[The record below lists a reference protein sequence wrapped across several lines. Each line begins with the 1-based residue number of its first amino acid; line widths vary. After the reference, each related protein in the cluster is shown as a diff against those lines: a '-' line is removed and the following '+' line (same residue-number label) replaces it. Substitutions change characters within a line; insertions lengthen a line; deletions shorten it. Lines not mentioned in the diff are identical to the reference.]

1 MEETTATTPA
11 RAEPSSTAPAEA
23 SAGEAV
29 TEATTEQTAAVPAGS
44 EPDATGD
51 QTEAVVETA
60 STATGPE
67 EAVLGTDEC
76 DGEAEGAGAGE
87 GQAQDDAAL
96 GQEHEVVPATG
107 AQDQEPAATAT
118 ATAADEPED
127 QSYGQE
133 QSQSTAVE
141 HGEAEGPEATY
152 TSGLFGTP
160 SMPPP
165 PPPGSVDGLQEIL
178 ETCRMLEAKE
188 RGLGAC
194 AERAGSRLVAANGA
208 PRPTCGLAHHAFRP
222 STPNWGSATALKLD
236 LVSYHPMRHPLHAG
250 RKYLKEA
257 IAARQ
262 EPKKTTLCGDSSSML
277 GAERCR
283 DSSAMVTENHHDVDV
298 VGAAEFLFCMNGAP
312 PSDCC
317 DDEAGESRLE
327 YEAPEDGGAWEEGKA
342 DDGEKAKLFW
352 EETQAMQE
360 AEAELAAANAA
371 EQGRPRNVRFR
382 TLRKASARATGL
394 RGIFAKPTAAAKP
407 SSAKLSSE
415 QQLAQLKTEAEA
427 AAPKAQGP

>member
-1 MEETTATTPA
+1 
-11 RAEPSSTAPAEA
+11 
-23 SAGEAV
+23 
-29 TEATTEQTAAVPAGS
+29 
-44 EPDATGD
+44 
-51 QTEAVVETA
+51 
-60 STATGPE
+60 
-67 EAVLGTDEC
+67 
-76 DGEAEGAGAGE
+76 
-87 GQAQDDAAL
+87 
-96 GQEHEVVPATG
+96 
-107 AQDQEPAATAT
+107 
-118 ATAADEPED
+118 
-127 QSYGQE
+127 
-133 QSQSTAVE
+133 
-141 HGEAEGPEATY
+141 
-152 TSGLFGTP
+152 
-160 SMPPP
+160 
-165 PPPGSVDGLQEIL
+165 
-178 ETCRMLEAKE
+178 
-188 RGLGAC
+188 
-194 AERAGSRLVAANGA
+194 
-208 PRPTCGLAHHAFRP
+208 
-222 STPNWGSATALKLD
+222 
-236 LVSYHPMRHPLHAG
+236 MRHPLHAG

-298 VGAAEFLFCMNGAP
+298 GGTAEFLFCMNGAP

-342 DDGEKAKLFW
+342 DDGDHDGSVAEGPTQAEKAKLFW

-427 AAPKAQGP
+427 AAPKAQAP